1 MARRVWRM
9 EQEAI
14 RFSLRELGIPVTTW
28 DGRSSLDEPFAPYS
42 RRAMV
47 NRG

>member
-1 MARRVWRM
+1 M

-28 DGRSSLDEPFAPYS
+28 DGRASLDEPFAPYS